1 MEARTHLRQQSMYD
15 QSSNE
20 LAGMFMVKLKH
31 SKECVLEFAA
41 HTDKP
46 SVDALGL
53 ALVVDAT
60 CPAV

>member
-1 MEARTHLRQQSMYD
+1 MYD